1 MVRWFLSK
9 PPGRGS
15 EETDIHISSGLILRI
30 HLPRGTVRLT
40 LGLLAWECAAQT
52 GKETHAQVSLM

>member
-15 EETDIHISSGLILRI
+15 GERHIHISSGLILRI
-30 HLPRGTVRLT
+30 HLPRGSEAK
-40 LGLLAWECAAQT
+40 LGLPARERAAQT